1 MIINSIL
8 NENLSTL
15 LRSSFIELLLNY
27 YVFPSVSVKNSL
39 LNLTRKWNEIKE
51 IEDDLIKNDDDQND
65 NFLFEQDFKKFVFIF
80 QIEPII
86 KSFKTIISKYSVLN
100 VSNEE
105 DNKFL
110 LSILKFLKVSI
121 EYSIINE
128 DNIFI
133 LVQPLKKMLN
143 GLFFI

>member
-1 MIINSIL
+1 
-8 NENLSTL
+8 
-15 LRSSFIELLLNY
+15 
-27 YVFPSVSVKNSL
+27 VSVKNSL